1 MSAVVWD
8 MIWKRKRLSYLG
20 DISKIFDVNQELLEQ
35 RNITENSVAISQWFN
50 LNIERKKN

>member
-20 DISKIFDVNQELLEQ
+20 DISKIFYVNQELLEQ